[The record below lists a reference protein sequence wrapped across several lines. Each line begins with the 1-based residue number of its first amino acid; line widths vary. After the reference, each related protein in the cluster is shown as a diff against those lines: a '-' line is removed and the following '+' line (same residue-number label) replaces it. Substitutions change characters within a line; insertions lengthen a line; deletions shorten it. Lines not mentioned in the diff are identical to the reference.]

1 VVNCLLAAPVC
12 HQHLAARR
20 AAQQAQHSGKHG
32 VALWLW
38 CVCVGGGGE
47 WILGCWSVGG
57 WSACVEQNPCT
68 AGGMRSKHKAAAF
81 PQQLVVQ
88 CSRLSAH

>member
-38 CVCVGGGGE
+38 CVCVGGGGSGV
-47 WILGCWSVGG
+47 WVVGRWVAGLRVWSKTPAQQA
-57 WSACVEQNPCT
+57 ACAASTKQQ
-68 AGGMRSKHKAAAF
+68 RS
-81 PQQLVVQ
+81 LN
-88 CSRLSAH
+88 S